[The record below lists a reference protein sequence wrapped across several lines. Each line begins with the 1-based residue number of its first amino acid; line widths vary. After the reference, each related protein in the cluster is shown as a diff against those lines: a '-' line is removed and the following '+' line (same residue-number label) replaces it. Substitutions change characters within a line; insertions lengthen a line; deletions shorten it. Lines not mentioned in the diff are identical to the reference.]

1 TTLQLPD
8 RVAVKISQGLLLERQ
23 LDIDDFL
30 DLGQEPGIDMREG
43 MHFFEAE
50 ALCERIAHIPDA
62 LWAGFSQFN
71 LQFFAI
77 SRLLVKPID
86 THFESAKRFLERLLE
101 GTANGHDLAH
111 RFHLSGK

>member
-1 TTLQLPD
+1 
-8 RVAVKISQGLLLERQ
+8 
-23 LDIDDFL
+23 
-30 DLGQEPGIDMREG
+30 MREG

-101 GTANGHDLAH
+101 GTTNGHDLAH
-111 RFHLSGK
+111 RFHLSGKAGIDLREFLECETRHLGHDIVDGG